1 MKQVRFMENSK
12 VYENSG
18 KRIVIFSDN
27 GVYKLTATRRA
38 ISDVVY
44 GVAKY
49 YGSQWHIETFKRQGS
64 GFVPVVFP
72 NLPSIFRKKQ
82 EIIDTL
88 SRSVQFK
95 QAYQELK
102 G

>member
-1 MKQVRFMENSK
+1 MENSK

-38 ISDVVY
+38 ISEIVQ
-44 GVAKY
+44 GVTRY
-49 YGSQWHIETFKRQGS
+49 YGSKWHIETHQRQGL
-64 GFVPVVFP
+64 GFVPVAFS
-72 NLPSIFRKKQ
+72 NLPPIFRKKQ
-82 EIIDTL
+82 EIIDAL

>member
-1 MKQVRFMENSK
+1 MENSK

-27 GVYKLTATRRA
+27 GVYRRA
-38 ISDVVY
+38 ISEIVQ
-44 GVAKY
+44 GVTRY
-49 YGSQWHIETFKRQGS
+49 YGSKWHIETHQRQGL
-64 GFVPVVFP
+64 GFVPVAFS
-72 NLPSIFRKKQ
+72 NLPPIFRKKQ
-82 EIIDTL
+82 EIIDAL